1 MIGDGMTWR
10 VDRQARKKRI
20 MDPTTAKSMM
30 PSEET
35 WQLYRERPDEAMFLD
50 IETTGLSPEESEVT
64 VVGAIA
70 GGQPATFVKG
80 VNLHEFPEYVKQW
93 PLLVSFNGIEF
104 DVPFLRAHM
113 PEAKLD
119 QPHIDLRF
127 VLRSLGHR
135 GGLKAI
141 EKRLGLIRDAEVQGV
156 NGMTAIRLWE
166 RHRQGDRE
174 SLDRLVA
181 YNMADLSSLP
191 KLLGIAMKM
200 MEQSRCGPQ
209 VRPE

>member
-1 MIGDGMTWR
+1 
-10 VDRQARKKRI
+10 
-20 MDPTTAKSMM
+20 MDPTTAKSML

-35 WQLYRERPDEAMFLD
+35 WQLYRQRPDEAMFLD

-93 PLLVSFNGIEF
+93 PLLVSFNGIQF
-104 DVPFLRAHM
+104 DVPFLRVHT

-127 VLRSLGHR
+127 VLRSLGYR

-141 EKRLGLIRDAEVQGV
+141 EKRLGLVRDADIQGV

-166 RHRQGDRE
+166 RYTQGDHE
-174 SLDRLVA
+174 AFDRLVA
-181 YNMADLSSLP
+181 YNMADVSSLP
-191 KLLGIAMKM
+191 KLLGIAMGM
-200 MEQSRCGPQ
+200 MGVGR
-209 VRPE
+209 R

>member
-1 MIGDGMTWR
+1 
-10 VDRQARKKRI
+10 
-20 MDPTTAKSMM
+20 MDSTTAQSML
-30 PSEET
+30 PSEQT
-35 WQLYRERPDEAMFLD
+35 WQIYRERPNEAMFLD

-93 PLLVSFNGIEF
+93 PLLVSFNGVEF

-113 PEAKLD
+113 PGAKLD

-127 VLRSLGHR
+127 VLRSLGQR

-141 EKRLGLIRDAEVQGV
+141 EKRLGLIRDADIQGV

-166 RHRQGDRE
+166 RYRQGDRDA
-174 SLDRLVA
+174 LDRLIA
-181 YNMADLSSLP
+181 YNMADVSSLP
-191 KLLGIAMKM
+191 KLLEMAVRM
-200 MEQSRCGPQ
+200 MEEGWS
-209 VRPE
+209 